1 MNQPGCGF
9 CHLELVGRLSKELSD
24 PEIARILNMKKIET
38 PRRLLW
44 TQDRV
49 GAFRRHHR
57 IPNEKPEKNSD
68 QLTMSETCAYLDV
81 SRNAL
86 LGLVRRGAV
95 SPNQVTDFAPWRV
108 SRQELDS
115 DRVQRLVRVLK
126 QTGRLPKGGCP
137 ENQSTLFDDEC

>member
-1 MNQPGCGF
+1 MKRQAGRLGCGA
-9 CHLELVGRLSKELSD
+9 RRAA
-24 PEIARILNMKKIET
+24 PIATTSGLISGE
-38 PRRLLW
+38 
-44 TQDRV
+44 
-49 GAFRRHHR
+49 HY
-57 IPNEKPEKNSD
+57 
-68 QLTMSETCAYLDV
+68 TMSETCTYLDV

-115 DRVQRLVRVLK
+115 DQVQRLVRVLK